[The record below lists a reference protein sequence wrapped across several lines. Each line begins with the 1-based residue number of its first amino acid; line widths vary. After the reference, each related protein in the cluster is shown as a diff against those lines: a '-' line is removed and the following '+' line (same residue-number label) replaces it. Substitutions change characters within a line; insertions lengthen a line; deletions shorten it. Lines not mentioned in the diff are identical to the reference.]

1 MWSALGSCFT
11 DTRLQQLFGRYATY
25 AGSSPFEAPGT
36 LNVIAHVERLGVWS
50 VDGGMRRVAEAV
62 AGLARAAGATIRC
75 GAHVRELSLGSGRVR
90 GVVLEVADDRGG
102 CSRFAGDASAFAERL
117 LARRARRPR
126 RRSDPV
132 VSRWPQSAAG
142 VRAVS
147 PQRLSRDYAR
157 EFEELGRGRVPEDPT
172 IYLCAQDRERDG
184 PAVGDERMFFIVNAP
199 ATNEGADS
207 WNAARAQALI
217 ESTLAKH
224 GARLTLTAP
233 PVVATPADFARR
245 FPGSNGAIYGAATHG
260 MAATFARP
268 GARSSMPG
276 LYLAGGSVHP
286 GAGVPM
292 AAISGRLSATALS
305 RPASIGRSRT
315 AMHGGTSIL
324 SDDGRHGLVTR
335 CSATCS
341 RPALRRGSG
350 RARAIDFVAV
360 NVAPTV
366 PALDVAMTER
376 ARAEARA
383 LDGRSSFAWQRDS
396 STSGSTRPVRLAS
409 PAQSRLVHPEVMGG
423 RPRVLGSN
431 GRHRCPIAL
440 PRVEVALS
448 EPALAF
454 RGAGYLDSNVGAE
467 PLEEAFRSWSWSRFA
482 TKRGAS
488 VFYDVEQR
496 DGTRHELDAAFDRS
510 GSATSHARSVA
521 RDLGASGWG
530 CAVRCARPATSRSSA
545 SSRTR
550 HSTRARRCECPG
562 ARTARA
568 STGPSTSTGSSPF
581 GSAR

>member
-1 MWSALGSCFT
+1 MWSRRVVVVGAGMGGLVAAAELARRGVEVLVLERAASIGGKLRVEQVAGRDIDAGPTVMTMRWVLDALFRDAGARLEDALTLRPLDVLARHAWQDGSRLDLHSEVEANVRAIAELAGASEGEGYRELARRSERIFELVQGPFMSAQRPTFASMMAHAGRVGPRAMVEIDAHRTMWSALGSCFT

-90 GVVLEVADDRGG
+90 GVVLEGGQTIEADAVV
-102 CSRFAGDASAFAERL
+102 FAGDASAFAERL
-117 LARRARRPR
+117 LGRGAARAATPAKK
-126 RRSDPV
+126 RSLSAITMAAV
-132 VSRWPQSAAG
+132 GTLQGFELSRHN
-142 VRAVS
+142 VFF
-147 PQRLSRDYAR
+147 SRDYAR

-292 AAISGRLSATALS
+292 AAISGRLSATALLEDL
-305 RPASIGRSRT
+305 PSIGRSRT
-315 AMHGGTSIL
+315 AAMHGGTS
-324 SDDGRHGLVTR
+324 T
-335 CSATCS
+335 
-341 RPALRRGSG
+341 P
-350 RARAIDFVAV
+350 
-360 NVAPTV
+360 
-366 PALDVAMTER
+366 
-376 ARAEARA
+376 
-383 LDGRSSFAWQRDS
+383 
-396 STSGSTRPVRLAS
+396 
-409 PAQSRLVHPEVMGG
+409 
-423 RPRVLGSN
+423 
-431 GRHRCPIAL
+431 
-440 PRVEVALS
+440 
-448 EPALAF
+448 
-454 RGAGYLDSNVGAE
+454 
-467 PLEEAFRSWSWSRFA
+467 
-482 TKRGAS
+482 
-488 VFYDVEQR
+488 
-496 DGTRHELDAAFDRS
+496 
-510 GSATSHARSVA
+510 
-521 RDLGASGWG
+521 
-530 CAVRCARPATSRSSA
+530 
-545 SSRTR
+545 
-550 HSTRARRCECPG
+550 
-562 ARTARA
+562 
-568 STGPSTSTGSSPF
+568 
-581 GSAR
+581 